1 MENENEQ
8 VKKPSHAGAA
18 LAIGA
23 ILGVAAGFFLQSKKG
38 KQLTKQAQKKA
49 VALEAQVIKKLK
61 EVEVLSQEKYGE
73 VVDHVL
79 AYYAKTKELT
89 KKEMPEVREFLLNRW
104 QAIKKYAQHLK

>member
-1 MENENEQ
+1 MVSNNP
-8 VKKPSHAGAA
+8 VKKPSHVGAA

-38 KQLTKQAQKKA
+38 KELTKQAQKKA
-49 VALEAQVIKKLK
+49 VALEVQVMKKLK
-61 EVEVLSQEKYGE
+61 EVGNLTKEKYGE

-89 KKEMPEVREFLLNRW
+89 KKEMPEVKKFLLSRW
-104 QAIKKYAQHLK
+104 QAMKKYVQHLK